1 MHIGYAWAND
11 RSRFAMSLQ
20 LTVLAVYFIGLLA
33 VGVYAARLIGSNT
46 DFLLAGRRLG
56 PVLATATL
64 CATHFGGGFVLGSG
78 EWGFEHG
85 LTGIAYAGGV
95 GLSLVL
101 LGFVAARRMRRLAMF
116 TVPDYLE
123 IRYRSKAARLLGT
136 LLSLVAIVG
145 IIGAQVWAAQG
156 ALSILGVDPTWA
168 AVAAT
173 LMFIVYTAL
182 SGLWGVTLTDAVQ
195 LAIIFVGVP
204 IAALLALGEAGGFD
218 GIRIAIQAQSM
229 EIDADRFFSPLGAG
243 IGLVL
248 AAIVPTM
255 MYTLIGQDF
264 YQRLFAARD
273 EKVAFGAAIAAGVL
287 LIAFA
292 LFPVVT
298 GMAARALFGAD
309 IEAARAIP
317 MLIDEVLPAWAAA
330 IVIAAILGAIMS
342 TADSLLMAGT
352 SHVTHDL
359 YVKLIDPGAEE
370 DPKRLLTISRIVTVV
385 LGLMALWMALNFEA
399 IIGLLLMSYTLY
411 AAGVFIPVVG
421 GLYWK
426 RATAPGA
433 IAAILGGS
441 GFGLAAEL
449 GWFAVEALPLVGG
462 FPVIVTGALVSLV
475 LFVGVSFSTRARKE
489 SPR

>member
-1 MHIGYAWAND
+1 MP
-11 RSRFAMSLQ
+11 SLQ
-20 LTVLAVYFIGLLA
+20 IIVLIVYFFGLFG
-33 VGVYAARLIGSNT
+33 VGVYATRFIGSNT

-78 EWGFEHG
+78 EWGFTHG
-85 LTGIAYAGGV
+85 MTGIAYAIGV

-101 LGFVAARRMRRLAMF
+101 LGFVAARKMRRLAMF

-123 IRYRSKAARLLGT
+123 LRYNSKLARLLGT
-136 LLSLVAIVG
+136 LLSLVAIIG

-173 LMFIVYTAL
+173 LMFIVYTAM

-204 IAALLALGEAGGFD
+204 IAAVLAVGEAGGLD
-218 GIRIAIQAQSM
+218 GIRLAIDAQSL
-229 EIDADRFFSPLGAG
+229 EIGTDQYFSPVGAG
-243 IGLVL
+243 LGLVL

-273 EKVAFGAAIAAGVL
+273 ENTAFRAAIAAGAL

-292 LFPVVT
+292 IFPVVT
-298 GMAARALFGAD
+298 GMAARALFGAE

-352 SHVTHDL
+352 SHVTHDI

-370 DPKRLLTISRIVTVV
+370 DSKRLLLISRVVTVV
-385 LGLMALWMALNFEA
+385 LGLLALWMALNFKA
-399 IIGLLLMSYTLY
+399 IIGMLLMSYTLY

-426 RATAPGA
+426 RATGA
-433 IAAILGGS
+433 GAVAAIVGGS
-441 GFGLAAEL
+441 AYGLAGEL
-449 GWFAVEALPLVGG
+449 GWFAPAALPLVGG
-462 FPVIVTGALVSLV
+462 LPIIVAGALVSLL
-475 LFVGVSFSTRARKE
+475 LFVGVSLVTRPADAPRTAAR
-489 SPR
+489 R

>member
-1 MHIGYAWAND
+1 MP
-11 RSRFAMSLQ
+11 SLQ
-20 LTVLAVYFIGLLA
+20 LTVLIVYFVGLFA
-33 VGVYAARLIGSNT
+33 VGLYATRFIGSST

-85 LTGIAYAGGV
+85 MTGIAYAVGV
-95 GLSLVL
+95 GFSLIL
-101 LGFVAARRMRRLAMF
+101 LGFVAARKMRRLAMF

-123 IRYRSKAARLLGT
+123 IRYSSKIARLLGT

-156 ALSILGVDPTWA
+156 ALTILEIDPTWA

-173 LMFIVYTAL
+173 LMFIGYTAM

-204 IAALLALGEAGGFD
+204 VAALLALGEAGGFE
-218 GIRIAIQAQSM
+218 GIRVAIDAQSA
-229 EIDADRFFSPLGAG
+229 EIGADRFFSPFGAG
-243 IGLVL
+243 VGLVL

-273 EKVAFGAAIAAGVL
+273 ERTAFAAAIAAGVL

-292 LFPVVT
+292 VFPVVT
-298 GMAARALFGAD
+298 GMAARALFGAE
-309 IEAARAIP
+309 IEAAQAIP

-352 SHVTHDL
+352 SHVTHDI
-359 YVKLIDPGAEE
+359 YVKLIDPTATENAR
-370 DPKRLLTISRIVTVV
+370 RLLLISRIVTVV
-385 LGLMALWMALNFEA
+385 LGLLALWMALNFKA
-399 IIGLLLMSYTLY
+399 IIGMLLMSYTLY

-426 RATAPGA
+426 RATSAGA
-433 IAAILGGS
+433 VAAILGGS
-441 GFGLAAEL
+441 GFGLAGEL
-449 GWFAVEALPLVGG
+449 GWFTPAALPLLGG
-462 FPVIVTGALVSLV
+462 LPIIVSGALVSLL
-475 LFVGVSFSTRARKE
+475 LFIGVSLATQPPGGGSSE
-489 SPR
+489 SAMRR

>member
-1 MHIGYAWAND
+1 MLSVQI
-11 RSRFAMSLQ
+11 S
-20 LTVLAVYFIGLLA
+20 VLILYFIGLFA
-33 VGVYAARLIGSNT
+33 VGLYATRFIGDNT

-56 PVLATATL
+56 PVLATAAL

-78 EWGFEHG
+78 EWGFQYG
-85 LTGIAYAGGV
+85 YTGIAYAAGV

-101 LGFVAARRMRRLAMF
+101 LGLVAARRMRRLAMF

-123 IRYRSKAARLLGT
+123 LRYRSRTVRVLGT
-136 LLSLVAIVG
+136 LLSLIAIIG
-145 IIGAQVWAAQG
+145 IIGAQVWAAQA
-156 ALSILGVDPTWA
+156 ALAILGIDPRWA

-173 LMFIVYTAL
+173 LMFIVYTAM
-182 SGLWGVTLTDAVQ
+182 SGLWGVTLTDVVQ

-204 IAALLALGEAGGFD
+204 VAAFLALQEAGGLD
-218 GIRIAIQAQSM
+218 GIRAAVELQAVGLAA
-229 EIDADRFFSPLGAG
+229 ERYFSPLGAG
-243 IGLVL
+243 AGLVL
-248 AAIVPTM
+248 AAVIPTM

-273 EKVAFGAAIAAGVL
+273 ETTAFRAAIAAGVL

-292 LFPVVT
+292 IFPVVT
-298 GMAARALFGAD
+298 GMAARALFGAEID
-309 IEAARAIP
+309 AARAIP

-352 SHVTHDL
+352 SHVTHDI
-359 YVKLIDPGAEE
+359 YVKIIAPARADDSL
-370 DPKRLLTISRIVTVV
+370 RLLLISRIVTVV
-385 LGLMALWMALNFEA
+385 LGLAALWMALNFQA
-399 IIGLLLMSYTLY
+399 IIDMLLMSYTLY

-441 GFGLAAEL
+441 GFGLFSEL
-449 GWFAVEALPLVGG
+449 GWLDAERFSPFAGL
-462 FPVIVTGALVSLV
+462 PVIVTGALVSLI
-475 LFVGVSFSTRARKE
+475 LFVVVSLGTYRRTFSPHQAAGSE
-489 SPR
+489 

>member
-1 MHIGYAWAND
+1 
-11 RSRFAMSLQ
+11 MSIQ
-20 LTVLAVYFIGLLA
+20 LIVLIVYFAGLLA
-33 VGVYAARLIGSNT
+33 VGVYAARFIGSNT

-78 EWGFEHG
+78 EWGFTHG
-85 LTGIAYAGGV
+85 MTGIAYAAGV

-123 IRYRSKAARLLGT
+123 IRYASKTARLLGA
-136 LLSLVAIVG
+136 LLSLIAIVG

-156 ALSILGVDPTWA
+156 ALTILGIDPTWA
-168 AVAAT
+168 AAAAT
-173 LMFIVYTAL
+173 LMFIIYTAL

-204 IAALLALGEAGGFD
+204 VAAVLALGEAGGFD
-218 GIRIAIQAQSM
+218 GIRAAVAAQSL
-229 EIDADRFFSPLGAG
+229 EIGADRYFSPLGAG
-243 IGLVL
+243 VGLVL

-273 EKVAFGAAIAAGVL
+273 ENVAFGAAIAAGAL

-352 SHVTHDL
+352 SHVTHDI
-359 YVKLIDPGAEE
+359 YVKLIDPAAE
-370 DPKRLLTISRIVTVV
+370 DDSKRLLMASRIVTVV
-385 LGLMALWMALNFEA
+385 LGLSALWMALNFEE

-433 IAAILGGS
+433 IAAIVGGS
-441 GFGLAAEL
+441 AYGLAGEL
-449 GWFAVEALPLVGG
+449 GWFTAMPLVAGL
-462 FPVIVTGALVSLV
+462 PVIVAGALVSLL
-475 LFVGVSFSTRARKE
+475 LFVGVSLLTRPTERA
-489 SPR
+489 PA

>member
-1 MHIGYAWAND
+1 MP
-11 RSRFAMSLQ
+11 SLQ
-20 LTVLAVYFIGLLA
+20 LTVLIAYFAGLFA
-33 VGVYAARLIGSNT
+33 VGLYATRFIGSNT

-78 EWGFEHG
+78 EWGFTHG
-85 LTGIAYAGGV
+85 MTGIAYAVGV

-101 LGFVAARRMRRLAMF
+101 LGVVAARRMRRLGMF

-123 IRYRSKAARLLGT
+123 LRYRSKVARLLGT

-156 ALSILGVDPTWA
+156 ALSILGIDATWA

-173 LMFIVYTAL
+173 LMFIVYTAM
-182 SGLWGVTLTDAVQ
+182 SGLWGVTLTDALQ

-204 IAALLALGEAGGFD
+204 VAAVLAVGEAGGFD
-218 GIRIAIQAQSM
+218 GIRVAIDAQSM
-229 EIDADRFFSPLGAG
+229 NIGTNGYFSPFGAG
-243 IGLVL
+243 LGLVL
-248 AAIVPTM
+248 AAVVPTM

-273 EKVAFGAAIAAGVL
+273 ETTAFRAAVFAGLL

-292 LFPVVT
+292 VFPVIT
-298 GMAARALFGAD
+298 GMAARALFGAE

-352 SHVTHDL
+352 SHVTHDI
-359 YVKLIDPGAEE
+359 YVKLIDPGAAQ
-370 DPKRLLTISRIVTVV
+370 DSKRMLLISRVVTVV
-385 LGLMALWMALNFEA
+385 LGLLALWMALNFKA
-399 IIGLLLMSYTLY
+399 IIGMLLMSYTLY

-426 RATAPGA
+426 RATAAGA
-433 IAAILGGS
+433 IAAIAGGS
-441 GFGLAAEL
+441 AYGLAGEL
-449 GWFAVEALPLVGG
+449 GWFAPAALPLVGG
-462 FPVIVTGALVSLV
+462 VPVIVTGALVSLL
-475 LFVGVSFSTRARKE
+475 LFVGVSMLTRPAADAALASSSR
-489 SPR
+489 

>member
-1 MHIGYAWAND
+1 MP
-11 RSRFAMSLQ
+11 SLQ
-20 LTVLAVYFIGLLA
+20 LVVLIVYFVGLFG
-33 VGVYAARLIGSNT
+33 VGLYATRFIGSNT

-78 EWGFEHG
+78 EWGFTHG
-85 LTGIAYAGGV
+85 MTGIAYAAGV

-101 LGFVAARRMRRLAMF
+101 LGFVAARKMRRLAMF

-123 IRYRSKAARLLGT
+123 LRYNSKLARLLGT

-173 LMFIVYTAL
+173 LMFIVYTAM

-195 LAIIFVGVP
+195 LAIIFIGVP
-204 IAALLALGEAGGFD
+204 IAAVLAVGEAGGFE
-218 GIRIAIQAQSM
+218 GIRVVLDAQSM
-229 EIDADRFFSPLGAG
+229 DLTTDRYFSPLGAG
-243 IGLVL
+243 LGLVL

-273 EKVAFGAAIAAGVL
+273 ETTAFRAAVAAGVL

-292 LFPVVT
+292 VFPVVT
-298 GMAARALFGAD
+298 GMAARALFGPE

-317 MLIDEVLPAWAAA
+317 MLIDEVFPGWAAA

-352 SHVTHDL
+352 SHVTHDI
-359 YVKLIDPGAEE
+359 YVKLIDPEAEE
-370 DPKRLLTISRIVTVV
+370 DSKRLLLISRIVTVV
-385 LGLMALWMALNFEA
+385 LGLVALWMALNFKA
-399 IIGLLLMSYTLY
+399 IIGMLLMSYTLY

-426 RATAPGA
+426 RATAAGA
-433 IAAILGGS
+433 VSAIVGGS
-441 GFGLAAEL
+441 AFGLAGEL
-449 GWFAVEALPLVGG
+449 GWFSPTALPLLGG
-462 FPVIVTGALVSLV
+462 LPIIVSGALVSLL
-475 LFVGVSFSTRARKE
+475 LFVGISLLTRPVAEERA
-489 SPR
+489 